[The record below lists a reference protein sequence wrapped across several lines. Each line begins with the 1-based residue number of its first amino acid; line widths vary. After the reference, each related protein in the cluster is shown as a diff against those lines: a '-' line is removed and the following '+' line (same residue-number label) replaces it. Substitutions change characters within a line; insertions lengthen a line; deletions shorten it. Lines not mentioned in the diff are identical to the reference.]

1 MTRPACSPA
10 DLGDV
15 LQSLNAFLVA
25 LRMMESGG
33 DYQAVNT
40 LNFLGAYQFGEAALI
55 DLGYVREDG
64 DPYDNNYSGGWTD
77 KNGIDS
83 VDSFLK
89 SRSVQ
94 DKAAVAW
101 VKLMWHYI
109 EADNLHRHAWTEI
122 GDVELTPS
130 GMLAATHLLGTGALE
145 EFIASDGKTDPRDP
159 YGMPISSY
167 MTRMADVEVPFGPK
181 GRRLASA
188 EDGSDGL

>member
-1 MTRPACSPA
+1 MQT
-10 DLGDV
+10 
-15 LQSLNAFLVA
+15 LNAFLVA

-55 DLGYVREDG
+55 DLGYVRQDE

-83 VDSFLK
+83 ATEFLGSK
-89 SRSVQ
+89 SVQ

-109 EADNLHRHAWTEI
+109 ESENLHRHAWTEI
-122 GDVELTPS
+122 GGVELTPS

-145 EFIASDGKTDPRDP
+145 EFITSGGKSDPRDP
-159 YGMPISSY
+159 YGMPVSSY
-167 MTRMADVEVPFGPK
+167 MVRMADVEVPFGPK
-181 GRRLASA
+181 GRRLASSGNGP
-188 EDGSDGL
+188 DGM